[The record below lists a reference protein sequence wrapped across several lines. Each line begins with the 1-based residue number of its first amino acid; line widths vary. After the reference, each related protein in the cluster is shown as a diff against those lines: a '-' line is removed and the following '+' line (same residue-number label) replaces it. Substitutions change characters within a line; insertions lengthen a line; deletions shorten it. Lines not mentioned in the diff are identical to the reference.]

1 MEPPSTVKLPSSKSR
16 PLWLVASVVLCALI
30 AFGVWRAVRPEA
42 PAAAPAS
49 RPELVRSANRLF
61 VPEDS
66 PLRKRLAVAPVDEA
80 TSAHSVTL
88 PAVVE
93 ADPAS
98 TVNIL
103 PPATGRVLALKV
115 RLGDTVRR
123 GQELAT
129 LSSSDF
135 AQAVADVQKAR
146 DALDLAQRALT
157 RARGVNEAGSN
168 AAKDV
173 EAATSAV
180 VQQTAELRRSEIRL
194 RSLNEGSAST
204 AAGAGPAL
212 LSVTSPISGSVTT
225 LSTAPG
231 AVVNDAS
238 ASLMTISNLEHVWL
252 TANVPEALVGTVAN
266 GLDVSVVLA
275 AFPRQVFSGKIAFVA
290 TVLDADTRRAKARIA
305 FANPQGL
312 FKPNMYATARI
323 AVPQMPQPQVPT
335 SALMMINDSTS
346 VFVEVDPWT
355 FVRRNIELGSEDG
368 NQVRVRSGLESGERV
383 VVRGG
388 VLLND

>member
-1 MEPPSTVKLPSSKSR
+1 MEPPSTVKLPSSQSR
-16 PLWLVASVVLCALI
+16 PLWVVAGVVLCALI
-30 AFGVWRAVRPEA
+30 AFGVWRALRAEA
-42 PAAAPAS
+42 PAAALAS

-66 PLRKRLAVAPVDEA
+66 PLRKRLAVAPVDES

-103 PPATGRVLALKV
+103 PPATGRVLTLKV

-194 RSLNEGSAST
+194 RSLNEGNAST
-204 AAGAGPAL
+204 AAGPAL
-212 LSVTSPISGSVTT
+212 LSVISPISGSVTAM
-225 LSTAPG
+225 STAPG
-231 AVVNDAS
+231 AVVNDAT

-266 GLDVSVVLA
+266 GQDVSVALA
-275 AFPRQVFSGKIAFVA
+275 AFPGQVFSGKIAFVA

-323 AVPQMPQPQVPT
+323 AVPQRPQPQVPT
-335 SALMMINDSTS
+335 SALIMINDSTS

>member
-1 MEPPSTVKLPSSKSR
+1 MKLPSSQSR
-16 PLWLVASVVLCALI
+16 PLWVVAGVVLCALI
-30 AFGVWRAVRPEA
+30 AFGVWRALRAEA
-42 PAAAPAS
+42 PAAALAS

-66 PLRKRLAVAPVDEA
+66 PLRKRLAVAPVDES

-103 PPATGRVLALKV
+103 PPATGRVLTLKV

-194 RSLNEGSAST
+194 RSLNEGNAST
-204 AAGAGPAL
+204 AAGPAL
-212 LSVTSPISGSVTT
+212 LSVISPISGSVTAM
-225 LSTAPG
+225 STAPG
-231 AVVNDAS
+231 AVVNDAT

-266 GLDVSVVLA
+266 GQDVSVALA
-275 AFPRQVFSGKIAFVA
+275 AFPGQVFSGKIAFVA

-323 AVPQMPQPQVPT
+323 AVPQRPQPQVPT
-335 SALMMINDSTS
+335 SALIMINDSTS

>member
-1 MEPPSTVKLPSSKSR
+1 VKQLSSKS
-16 PLWLVASVVLCALI
+16 PHVWGLVVLLCALV
-30 AFGVWRAVRPEA
+30 AFWVWRALHAETPR
-42 PAAAPAS
+42 AAAPS
-49 RPELVRSANRLF
+49 HPELVRTANRLF
-61 VPEDS
+61 VPDDS

-115 RLGDTVRR
+115 RLGDAVKR

-129 LSSSDF
+129 LRSSDF
-135 AQAVADVQKAR
+135 AQAVSDVQKAR
-146 DALDLAQRALT
+146 DALELAQRALA
-157 RARGVNEAGSN
+157 RARGVNQAGSN
-168 AAKDV
+168 ATKDV
-173 EAATSAV
+173 EAASSAV
-180 VQQTAELRRSEIRL
+180 VQQTAELHRSEARL
-194 RSLNEGSAST
+194 RSLDEGNARSPS
-204 AAGAGPAL
+204 GPAL
-212 LSVTSPISGSVTT
+212 LSVNSPVNGSVTT
-225 LSTAPG
+225 LATAPG
-231 AVVNDAS
+231 AIVNDAT
-238 ASLMTISNLEHVWL
+238 ATLMTVSNLEHVWV
-252 TANVPEALVGTVAN
+252 TVNVPEGLVGTVTS
-266 GLDVSVVLA
+266 GQDVAVVLA
-275 AFPRQVFSGKIAFVA
+275 AFPRQVLSGKISFVA
-290 TVLDADTRRAKARIA
+290 TVLDADTRRVKARIA

-323 AVPQMPQPQVPT
+323 AVPQTPQPQVPT
-335 SALMMINDSTS
+335 SALIMNNDNTS

-355 FVRRNIELGSEDG
+355 FVRRSVELGSEDG
-368 NQVRVRSGLESGERV
+368 GLVRVRSGLASGERV